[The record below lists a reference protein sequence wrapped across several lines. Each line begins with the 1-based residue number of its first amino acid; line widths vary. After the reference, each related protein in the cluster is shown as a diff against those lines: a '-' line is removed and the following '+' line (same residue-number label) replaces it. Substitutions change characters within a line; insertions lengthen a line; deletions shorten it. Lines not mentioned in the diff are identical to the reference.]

1 MDKQTEALSG
11 NIVIFDEEGNSSDSG
26 YNVSNVPGFTVD
38 LNKVI
43 PFETLGEAIN
53 STDVSKIFEGAALN
67 IKDDGNGVFYDWD
80 VLPLSSVTLRNNDI
94 IACNGFPSLA
104 LKEEIKARTNNTT
117 QKNS

>member
-1 MDKQTEALSG
+1 MAVQQNAREIGRDSDKLNLAKMDKQTEALSG

-53 STDVSKIFEGAALN
+53 STDVSKI
-67 IKDDGNGVFYDWD
+67 
-80 VLPLSSVTLRNNDI
+80 
-94 IACNGFPSLA
+94 
-104 LKEEIKARTNNTT
+104 LKAQR
-117 QKNS
+117 